1 MAPSHRF
8 PSALPVC
15 RAQEDPVL
23 LLKCVRSAL
32 VRLLEGHTGQPVQR
46 SWVDCPYGEEEIT
59 RLQEELLPALDAF
72 LSRIDELD
80 ERLLAQQGPLKRCL
94 LVADRSAQ
102 ERLKVRLW

>member
-1 MAPSHRF
+1 MATSHRF

-23 LLKCVRSAL
+23 LLKCVHRA
-32 VRLLEGHTGQPVQR
+32 VRRLLAGHTGQPLQR
-46 SWVDCPYGEEEIT
+46 SWIDCPYGEEEVT
-59 RLQEELLPALDAF
+59 RLQEELLPALDEF

-80 ERLLAQQGPLKRCL
+80 EHLLAEQEPLKRCL

-102 ERLKVRLW
+102 GRLKVRLW